1 MGRADTRLSML
12 RLESKDCLN
21 LQFTDMTAGIVQ
33 SRFEFDGH
41 NDRLIWDTIK
51 SHVRFEEL
59 EI

>member
-1 MGRADTRLSML
+1 ML